1 MKGMDE
7 SRAYIAAQ
15 RLTEALLLAHANKR
29 CHETRQYELDR
40 ARSLLAELNAMHIMA
55 APQMEAAE

>member
-7 SRAYIAAQ
+7 YRAYIAAQ
-15 RLTEALLLAHANKR
+15 RLTEALLLAHAYKGSDIAR
-29 CHETRQYELDR
+29 EYEMAR
-40 ARSLLAELNAMHIMA
+40 ARSLLAELNAMQILA